1 MLAVGDFAIHKGYL
15 DPSAQAA
22 MAADVAAISAAAP
35 FFAPLTPWGRPM
47 SVQMTSAGRY
57 GWFTDRRGYRYI
69 DRHPDGTPWPPI
81 PKSVLAVWR
90 ALVSQARM
98 PDCCLVNLYGP
109 KAKMGMHRDADE
121 KDFSW
126 PVLSI
131 SLGDSALFRMGGRER
146 GDPTTSVLLDSG
158 DVVVFGGAARLAYH
172 GIDRIRA
179 GSSTLLPGGGR
190 INLTCRVVDL

>member
-22 MAADVAAISAAAP
+22 MAADVAAIAAAAP

-81 PKSVLAVWR
+81 PESVLAVWR
-90 ALVSQARM
+90 ALVSQARV

>member
-15 DPSAQAA
+15 DLSAQAA
-22 MAADVAAISAAAP
+22 MAADVAAIAAAAP

-81 PKSVLAVWR
+81 PESVLAVWR
-90 ALVSQARM
+90 ALVSQARV

>member
-22 MAADVAAISAAAP
+22 MAADVAAIAAAAP

-81 PKSVLAVWR
+81 PESVLAVWR